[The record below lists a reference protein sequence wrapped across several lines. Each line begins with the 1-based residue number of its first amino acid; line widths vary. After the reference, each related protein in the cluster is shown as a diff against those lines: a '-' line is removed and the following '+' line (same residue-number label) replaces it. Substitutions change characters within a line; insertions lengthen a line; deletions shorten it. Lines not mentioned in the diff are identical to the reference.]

1 MFMVVHE
8 KSKLIYKNNIFEAKD
23 IQDYIDN
30 IKSILLTK
38 DNIFDNVIAI
48 ESEKNPELIFAIF
61 ALMDLKIPFTIIN
74 RSVPKQRREYM
85 RKKAGVSYTI
95 VTDPYYGTSDSKII
109 KLDINSINNSTG
121 STGRNTVNCNYWSTI
136 AYILFTSGTTGFPK
150 GVEVTREGLAN
161 FIDSIPKII
170 EGLNNGKIASFTNNM
185 FDIFFL
191 ESIMALS
198 IGMEVYLPDET
209 INRNPAKY
217 VEFLIANEIDTL
229 QITPSMVN
237 MLEMYDSRMDWLKNI
252 KILMIGG
259 EPFPE
264 KILTKLSSLKNIR
277 IYNMYGPTETTIW
290 STVAELTGKEKVNI
304 GKPIANTEVSIRH
317 DDGSLSKAGEIG
329 EICISGVGLARGYV
343 NDIPLTQRFF
353 KNKNGSRY
361 YCTGDLGKL
370 NDDGY
375 LEYIGRIDNQVKIN
389 GFRIEL
395 EEIESVILKYD
406 GINDVCVSVKK
417 TERSESLVAFVVK
430 YGVVDLDKLK
440 EFMRRYLPEYMIPS
454 QIVIIREMKYTP
466 NGKKDRKSLIEGMED
481 LFDTQNNRE
490 MKCDNR
496 LENYIVNKLEFYLQG
511 KFNMADTFEN
521 IGIDSLEYVSLIT
534 EIEDEFECEIPD
546 DMLEITFFISV
557 QEMINQFQKMF
568 GQ

>member
-1 MFMVVHE
+1 MVVHE

-170 EGLNNGKIASFTNNM
+170 EGLNNGKIASFINNM

-389 GFRIEL
+389 GFRIEP

>member
-1 MFMVVHE
+1 MVVHE

-170 EGLNNGKIASFTNNM
+170 EGLNNGKIASFINNM

-237 MLEMYDSRMDWLKNI
+237 MLEMYDSKMDWLKNI

-317 DDGSLSKAGEIG
+317 DDGSLSKAGEI
-329 EICISGVGLARGYV
+329 ICISGVGLARGYV

>member
-1 MFMVVHE
+1 MVVHE

-170 EGLNNGKIASFTNNM
+170 EGLNNGKIASFINNM

-557 QEMINQFQKMF
+557 HEMINQFQKMF

>member
-1 MFMVVHE
+1 MVVHE

-198 IGMEVYLPDET
+198 IGIEVYLPDET

>member
-1 MFMVVHE
+1 MVVHE

-454 QIVIIREMKYTP
+454 QIVMIREMKYTP

>member
-1 MFMVVHE
+1 MVVHE

-85 RKKAGVSYTI
+85 KKKAGVSYTI

-170 EGLNNGKIASFTNNM
+170 EGLNNGKIASFINNM

-290 STVAELTGKEKVNI
+290 STVAELTGKKKVNI

>member
-1 MFMVVHE
+1 MVVHE

-85 RKKAGVSYTI
+85 KKKAGVSYTI

-170 EGLNNGKIASFTNNM
+170 EGLNNGKIASFINNM

>member
-1 MFMVVHE
+1 MVVHE

-170 EGLNNGKIASFTNNM
+170 EGLNNGKIASFINNM

-534 EIEDEFECEIPD
+534 EIEDEFECEILD

-557 QEMINQFQKMF
+557 EEMINQFQKMF

>member
-1 MFMVVHE
+1 MVVHE

-121 STGRNTVNCNYWSTI
+121 STGRNIVNCNYWSTI

>member
-1 MFMVVHE
+1 MVVHE

>member
-1 MFMVVHE
+1 M
-8 KSKLIYKNNIFEAKD
+8 
-23 IQDYIDN
+23 
-30 IKSILLTK
+30 
-38 DNIFDNVIAI
+38 
-48 ESEKNPELIFAIF
+48 
-61 ALMDLKIPFTIIN
+61 
-74 RSVPKQRREYM
+74 
-85 RKKAGVSYTI
+85 
-95 VTDPYYGTSDSKII
+95 
-109 KLDINSINNSTG
+109 
-121 STGRNTVNCNYWSTI
+121 
-136 AYILFTSGTTGFPK
+136 
-150 GVEVTREGLAN
+150 
-161 FIDSIPKII
+161 
-170 EGLNNGKIASFTNNM
+170 
-185 FDIFFL
+185 
-191 ESIMALS
+191 
-198 IGMEVYLPDET
+198 
-209 INRNPAKY
+209 
-217 VEFLIANEIDTL
+217 
-229 QITPSMVN
+229 
-237 MLEMYDSRMDWLKNI
+237 
-252 KILMIGG
+252 
-259 EPFPE
+259 
-264 KILTKLSSLKNIR
+264 
-277 IYNMYGPTETTIW
+277 
-290 STVAELTGKEKVNI
+290 TGKEKVNI

>member
-1 MFMVVHE
+1 MVVHE

-109 KLDINSINNSTG
+109 KLDINSINNNTG

>member
-1 MFMVVHE
+1 MVVHE

-209 INRNPAKY
+209 INRNPANY

>member
-1 MFMVVHE
+1 MVVHE

-170 EGLNNGKIASFTNNM
+170 EGLNNGKIASFINNM

-329 EICISGVGLARGYV
+329 EICISRVGLARGYV